1 VVQVPVF
8 NTLLGL
14 VDGDKGAEGTDVFM
28 AQEDGTKFSK
38 QGTGK
43 GFCKIIGEHFSGGT
57 MGDDEIVAPG
67 MVGNKEIAD
76 IDVA

>member
-14 VDGDKGAEGTDVFM
+14 VDGDKVAEGTDVFV
-28 AQEDGTKFSK
+28 AQEDGMKFSE

-43 GFCKIIGEHFSGGT
+43 GFCKIVGEHLAGGT
-57 MGDDEIVAPG
+57 MSDDEIVAPG
-67 MVGNKEIAD
+67 MVGNKKVANV
-76 IDVA
+76 DVA